1 MAETLALLEF
11 VIIALLILVIYLQ
24 ADTIA
29 SKRIQLEK
37 VYKERK
43 DAQSLILA
51 DFHANVPESA
61 KQAVRGMTAKDIA
74 AGNLNRQVVRKSKS
88 WADIRARVETL
99 SDMDPETQRSKRVER
114 FNGNLEN

>member
-1 MAETLALLEF
+1 MAETIALLEF
-11 VIIALLILVIYLQ
+11 VIIALLILVIFLQ

-43 DAQSLILA
+43 DAQSVILA

-88 WADIRARVETL
+88 WADIRTRVESGL
-99 SDMDPETQRSKRVER
+99 DRDPEVERSKRVEKYLGD
-114 FNGNLEN
+114 N